1 MCLEGI
7 IYSSHIGNSL
17 RKKTEIGVWGVL
29 YQWGA
34 PELLGELFS
43 SQWPFPFLLWD
54 PRPKKQNKNITT
66 LRLQWEIKL
75 QGRSSGGVG
84 GSLTAQRMCELMS
97 HHHLDPPPGSRH
109 TDMQIGCPVGE
120 GERTAVRTE
129 SQRSASH
136 SQLCR
141 ERKTSPAFSVPIC
154 QSVCTSISAPLCAP
168 LSLFYADW
176 LAVYVFFSDSPPPLT
191 PTLLYHLLLYP
202 LTYLPLSVYPPL
214 LSFLSSSPLP
224 LTRADKNTTTSSSSP
239 PSLPSLS
246 EKNRLDAHA
255 CQSACGKPGQGFH
268 RALRAVIGGQRR
280 KKHSTIWS
288 MCLVSGNCI
297 LKGSRSFF
305 HSSEGWETFAFT
317 CLFSNIPCFCVHV
330 CYYSTSYFLFKA
342 WRASFRHF

>member
-141 ERKTSPAFSVPIC
+141 ERKTSPASSVPIC

-176 LAVYVFFSDSPPPLT
+176 LAVYVFFSDSPPPYSHIAVPSSSLPSNIPPSFCLST
-191 PTLLYHLLLYP
+191 PPFLPLLLPLASHTGRQKHHHLLLQPP
-202 LTYLPLSVYPPL
+202 LPPL
-214 LSFLSSSPLP
+214 LI
-224 LTRADKNTTTSSSSP
+224 R
-239 PSLPSLS
+239 
-246 EKNRLDAHA
+246 EK
-255 CQSACGKPGQGFH
+255 
-268 RALRAVIGGQRR
+268 
-280 KKHSTIWS
+280 
-288 MCLVSGNCI
+288 
-297 LKGSRSFF
+297 
-305 HSSEGWETFAFT
+305 
-317 CLFSNIPCFCVHV
+317 
-330 CYYSTSYFLFKA
+330 
-342 WRASFRHF
+342 